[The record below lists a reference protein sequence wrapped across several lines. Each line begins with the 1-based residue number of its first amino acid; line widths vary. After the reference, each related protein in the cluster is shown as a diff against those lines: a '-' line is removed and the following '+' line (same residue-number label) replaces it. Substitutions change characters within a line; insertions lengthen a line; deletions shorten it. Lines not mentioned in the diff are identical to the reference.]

1 MHDRTGS
8 PVDTIALALATGTR
22 HVRHEGCLGVVLG
35 LGAVALMVQGWFP
48 PLLAAAFTAAPMV
61 GMTLAIRDGRDA
73 D

>member
-35 LGAVALMVQGWFP
+35 LGAVALMMQDWFL
-48 PLLAAAFTAAPMV
+48 PLLAAAFVAAPKLGV
-61 GMTLAIRDGRDA
+61 TLAILDGRDA